1 MSQEFPTIKMSSS
14 SEAKDR
20 GTTDKNNRS
29 VLEALF
35 GCAKPVIA
43 MMHLLPLPGRPLYD
57 DNGGMRAVVD
67 ALRRDLDI
75 LQEGGVDGLLFCNEG
90 DRPYP
95 LQTDRAPIAAMAATI
110 GELRPHIP
118 LPYGVDLLWDPMAAL
133 AVAKA
138 VRASFVREVFT
149 GVYDSDMGLW
159 RPDAAAALDY
169 RHHIHADDVRL
180 FFNIEPEFARPVA
193 ARPIGALAHSVV
205 VSSLAD
211 AILISGPMAGAAADL
226 DHIRQ
231 AKAAVPMT
239 PVLANTGVRIE
250 TVRATLAVAD
260 GVIIGTGLK
269 RDGYTWNPVDP
280 DRVRR
285 FMDEVRAA
293 RDSYSRG
300 DPCGRPET

>member
-1 MSQEFPTIKMSSS
+1 MSDVHSDDCSI
-14 SEAKDR
+14 
-20 GTTDKNNRS
+20 
-29 VLEALF
+29 LEKLF
-35 GCAKPVIA
+35 GRPKPVIA

-57 DNGGMRAVVD
+57 NHGGMAAVVA

-95 LQTDRAPIAAMAATI
+95 LRTDRAPIAAMAAAI
-110 GELRPHIP
+110 GELRPHIR
-118 LPYGVDLLWDPMAAL
+118 LPYGVDLLWDAMAAL
-133 AVAKA
+133 AVARA

-159 RPDAAAALDY
+159 QPDAAAALDY
-169 RHHIHADDVRL
+169 RHHLDADDVSL

-193 ARPIGALAHSVV
+193 QRSVGALARSVV

-211 AILISGPMAGAAADL
+211 AILISGPMAGAEADL
-226 DHIRQ
+226 SHISE
-231 AKAAVPMT
+231 AKSAVPTTT

-260 GVIIGTGLK
+260 GVIVGTGLK

-280 DRVRR
+280 ERVQR

-293 RDSYSRG
+293 REQS
-300 DPCGRPET
+300 EN

>member
-1 MSQEFPTIKMSSS
+1 MPDQPRENPLMS
-14 SEAKDR
+14 
-20 GTTDKNNRS
+20 TTSDVHHDQRA
-29 VLEALF
+29 VLEQLF
-35 GCAKPVIA
+35 GCSKPVIA

-57 DNGGMRAVVD
+57 SQGGIAAIVD

-95 LQTDRAPIAAMAATI
+95 LHTDRAPIAAMAAVI
-110 GELRPHIP
+110 GELRPRIA

-133 AVAKA
+133 AVAQA

-159 RPDAAAALDY
+159 QPDAAAALDY
-169 RHHIHADDVRL
+169 RRQIGADSVRL

-193 ARPIGALAHSVV
+193 ERPIGALARSVV

-211 AILISGPMAGAAADL
+211 AILISGAMAGAEADL
-226 DHIRQ
+226 SHICE
-231 AKAAVPMT
+231 AKEAVPTT
-239 PVLANTGVRIE
+239 PVLANTGVKIE

-260 GVIIGTGLK
+260 GVIVGTGLK
-269 RDGYTWNPVDP
+269 HDGYTWNPVDP
-280 DRVRR
+280 ERVRR
-285 FMDEVRAA
+285 FIAEVQAA
-293 RDSYSRG
+293 REQS
-300 DPCGRPET
+300 EA

>member
-1 MSQEFPTIKMSSS
+1 MPNVSS
-14 SEAKDR
+14 DH
-20 GTTDKNNRS
+20 RS
-29 VLEALF
+29 VLELLF
-35 GCAKPVIA
+35 GCRKPVIA

-57 DNGGMRAVVD
+57 DSKGMGEIVE

-75 LQEGGVDGLLFCNEG
+75 VQEGNVDGLLFCNEG

-95 LQTDRAPIAAMAATI
+95 LHTDRAPIAAMAAAI
-110 GELRPHIP
+110 GELRPHIR

-133 AVAKA
+133 AVARA

-159 RPDAAAALDY
+159 QPDAAAALDY
-169 RHHIHADDVRL
+169 RHQLAADDVRL

-193 ARPIGALAHSVV
+193 PRSVGALARSVV

-211 AILISGPMAGAAADL
+211 AILISGAMAGAEADL
-226 DHIRQ
+226 DHIRE
-231 AKAAVPMT
+231 AKAAVPTT

-260 GVIIGTGLK
+260 GVIVGTGLK
-269 RDGYTWNPVDP
+269 YDGHTWNPVDP
-280 DRVRR
+280 ERVRR
-285 FMDEVRAA
+285 FMDEVRIA
-293 RDSYSRG
+293 REQS
-300 DPCGRPET
+300 EE

>member
-1 MSQEFPTIKMSSS
+1 MPDVSS
-14 SEAKDR
+14 DQ
-20 GTTDKNNRS
+20 RS
-29 VLEALF
+29 VLETLF
-35 GCAKPVIA
+35 GRPKPVIA

-57 DNGGMRAVVD
+57 QSGGMGAIVD
-67 ALRRDLDI
+67 ALLRDLDI

-95 LQTDRAPIAAMAATI
+95 LHTDRAPIAAMAAAI
-110 GELRPHIP
+110 GEVRPAVR
-118 LPYGVDLLWDPMAAL
+118 LPYGVDLLWDAMAAV

-159 RPDAAAALDY
+159 QPDAAAALDY
-169 RHHIHADDVRL
+169 RHHLCADNVRL
-180 FFNIEPEFARPVA
+180 FFNIEPEFAHPLA
-193 ARPIGALAHSVV
+193 QRPIAALARSVV

-211 AILISGPMAGAAADL
+211 AILISGAMAGAEADL
-226 DHIRQ
+226 NHIRD
-231 AKAAVPMT
+231 AKSAVPTT

-260 GVIIGTGLK
+260 GVIVGTGLK

-280 DRVRR
+280 ERVRR
-285 FMDEVRAA
+285 FMDEVRMA
-293 RDSYSRG
+293 REQS
-300 DPCGRPET
+300 EV